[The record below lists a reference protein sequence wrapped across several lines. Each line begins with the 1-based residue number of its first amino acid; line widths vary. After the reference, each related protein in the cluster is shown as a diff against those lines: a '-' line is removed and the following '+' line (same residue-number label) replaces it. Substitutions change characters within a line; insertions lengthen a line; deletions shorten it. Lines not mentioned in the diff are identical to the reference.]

1 MNKGII
7 LLVEDD
13 PDQEAL
19 VLRALKKND
28 IQSDVI
34 VAHDGAEALDYIF
47 DKKII
52 PGVVLL
58 DLQIPRVDGLE
69 VLKRIRNEE
78 LTKNLPV
85 FVLTASD
92 LSRDIIESYNL
103 GVSSYIRKPVD
114 IEQFDK
120 VITDFINYWNVL
132 SVRRL

>member
-1 MNKGII
+1 MNKGVI

-19 VLRALKKND
+19 ILRVLKKND
-28 IQSDVI
+28 IKSDVI
-34 VAHDGAEALDYIF
+34 VAHDGVEALDYIF
-47 DKKII
+47 DKKIM

-69 VLKRIRNEE
+69 VLKRIRNEK

-85 FVLTASD
+85 FVLTASN
-92 LSRDIIESYNL
+92 LSKDIIESYNL

>member
-1 MNKGII
+1 MNKGVI

-34 VAHDGAEALDYIF
+34 VAHDGAEALNYIF
-47 DKKII
+47 DKKIM

-58 DLQIPRVDGLE
+58 DLQIPKVGGLE
-69 VLKRIRNEE
+69 VLKRIRNEK

-92 LSRDIIESYNL
+92 LSKDIIESYNL

-114 IEQFDK
+114 FEQFDK

>member
-1 MNKGII
+1 MNKGLI

-47 DKKII
+47 DKKIM

-58 DLQIPRVDGLE
+58 DLQIPKVDGLE
-69 VLKRIRNEE
+69 VLKRIRNGK

-92 LSRDIIESYNL
+92 LSKDLIESYNL

-114 IEQFDK
+114 FEQFDK

>member
-1 MNKGII
+1 MSKGVI
-7 LLVEDD
+7 LLVEDE
-13 PDQEAL
+13 PDQEVL

-34 VAHDGAEALDYIF
+34 VAHDGAEALNCIF
-47 DKKII
+47 DKKIM

-58 DLQIPRVDGLE
+58 DLQIPKVDGLE
-69 VLKRIRNEE
+69 VLKRIRNEK

-92 LSRDIIESYNL
+92 LSKDIIESYNL

-114 IEQFDK
+114 IEQFDE
-120 VITDFINYWNVL
+120 VIKDFINYWNVL